1 MASFTL
7 RRILMLIPI
16 LIGIT
21 FIIFALLFILPGDPV
36 RLIAGPGATPETIES
51 IRHEMGLDR
60 PLHTQYLDYLS
71 KMAVGDLGRSYQT
84 RRRVT
89 EELAAVVPRTV
100 QLALVAE
107 IISSVFGILLGM
119 IAAARQNDWP
129 DRLITV
135 LAALQLSFPAFWLAL
150 MLQLLFAVKLHWL
163 PSSGYENGFDKFI
176 ILPAIT
182 MAIASTGILARLTR
196 VAVLDTLREDYIR
209 TGRAKGLRELKVFVQ
224 HALPNAL
231 IPITTTIGLD
241 LARLIGGITIIEVIF
256 SWPGLGKYAFDAL
269 VFRDLP
275 ALQASVI
282 VFAVFVTLIN
292 LFVDLLYRII
302 DPRISRTA

>member
-1 MASFTL
+1 MVSFTL

-21 FIIFALLFILPGDPV
+21 FIIFALLYILPGDPV

-71 KMAVGDLGRSYQT
+71 KMVVGDLGRSYQT

-89 EELAAVVPRTV
+89 EELAAAVPRTV
-100 QLALVAE
+100 QLALAAE
-107 IISSVFGILLGM
+107 VISSVFGILLGM
-119 IAAARQNDWP
+119 IAAARQNSWP
-129 DRLITV
+129 DRVITI

-150 MLQLLFAVKLHWL
+150 MLQLLFAVKLHIL

-182 MAIASTGILARLTR
+182 MAISSAGILARLTR
-196 VAVLDTLREDYIR
+196 VAVLETLREDYIR
-209 TGRAKGLRELKVFVQ
+209 TGRAKGLRELKVFFQ

-282 VFAVFVTLIN
+282 VFAVFVIIIN
-292 LFVDLLYRII
+292 LLVDLLYRFI

>member
-1 MASFTL
+1 MVSFTL

-21 FIIFALLFILPGDPV
+21 FIIFALLYILPGDPV

-71 KMAVGDLGRSYQT
+71 KMVVGDLGRSYQT

-89 EELAAVVPRTV
+89 EELAAAVPRTV
-100 QLALVAE
+100 QLALAAE
-107 IISSVFGILLGM
+107 VISSVFGILLGM
-119 IAAARQNDWP
+119 IAAARQNSWP
-129 DRLITV
+129 DRVITI

>member
-1 MASFTL
+1 MASFIL

-21 FIIFALLFILPGDPV
+21 FIIFALLYILPGDPV

-71 KMAVGDLGRSYQT
+71 KMVVGDLGRSYQT
-84 RRRVT
+84 RRQIT
-89 EELAAVVPRTV
+89 EELAVVVPKTV
-100 QLALVAE
+100 QLSLAAE
-107 IISSVFGILLGM
+107 IISSFLGISLGM
-119 IAAARQNDWP
+119 IAAVRQNSWP
-129 DRLITV
+129 DRLITA

-150 MLQLLFAVKLHWL
+150 MLQLLFAVKLHLL
-163 PSSGYENGFDKFI
+163 PSSGYEGGFDKFI
-176 ILPAIT
+176 LLPAIT
-182 MAIASTGILARLTR
+182 LAIPSSGILARITR

-209 TGRAKGLRELKVFVQ
+209 TSRAKGLRERLVFLR

-241 LARLIGGITIIEVIF
+241 LARLIGGIAIIEVIF

-282 VFAVFVTLIN
+282 VFAIFVTLIN
-292 LFVDLLYRII
+292 LFVDILYGLI
-302 DPRISRTA
+302 DPRVSRAA

>member
-1 MASFTL
+1 MASFII
-7 RRILMLIPI
+7 RRILVLIPI

-21 FIIFALLFILPGDPV
+21 FIIFALLYILPGDPV

-71 KMAVGDLGRSYQT
+71 KMLAGDLGRSYQT
-84 RRRVT
+84 RRRIT

-100 QLALVAE
+100 QLAVAAE
-107 IISSVFGILLGM
+107 VISSIFGILLGLV
-119 IAAARQNDWP
+119 AAARQSGWP
-129 DRLITV
+129 DRIITT
-135 LAALQLSFPAFWLAL
+135 LAAFQLSFPLFWLAL
-150 MLQLLFAVKLHWL
+150 MLQLLFAVKLRLL
-163 PSSGYENGFDKFI
+163 PSSGYEVGFDKFI
-176 ILPAIT
+176 LLPAIT
-182 MAIASTGILARLTR
+182 LAIPSSGILARITR
-196 VAVLDTLREDYIR
+196 VAILDTLREDYIR
-209 TGRAKGLRELKVFVQ
+209 TGRSKGLGEVLIFVR

-282 VFAVFVTLIN
+282 VFAVFVTFIN
-292 LFVDLLYRII
+292 LVVDLLYGLI
-302 DPRISRTA
+302 DPRIGRAA